1 MDLETVMQ
9 AADTAMYQAKRE
21 KLGGSAFSLFHPGMD
36 AERLTRSALRSRIET
51 ALHNNE
57 LELWYQPIWSS
68 TQQGFLSVEALLR
81 WPGDTTPI
89 QTVIDTAEESEL
101 ILRVGDFVIESAF
114 QMLAALP
121 SYANDLL
128 VSVNISPVQFHYQDL
143 VELIEKYSSLN
154 RVDPSRLLIEITERT
169 FIENSELAQSIL
181 RRLKAIG
188 VQVAIDDFGTG
199 YSSLNSL
206 HQLDIDWIKIDRAF
220 VTDINTDTQSYQI
233 VNALVKMSEA
243 LGIGLIA
250 EGVETQAEREVL
262 ERLDVTRQ
270 QGYLFARPMP
280 FNKLLAFMV
289 EKSHSPTVAV

>member
-1 MDLETVMQ
+1 MQ

-21 KLGGSAFSLFHPGMD
+21 KLGGSAFSLFHAGMD

-68 TQQGFLSVEALLR
+68 TQQRFLSVEALLR
-81 WPGDTTPI
+81 WPGDATPI
-89 QTVIDTAEESEL
+89 QTVIDIAEESEL
-101 ILRVGDFVIESAF
+101 ILRVGEFVIESAF

-143 VELIEKYSSLN
+143 LELIEKYSSLN

-220 VTDINTDTQSYQI
+220 VTGINTDTQSYQI

-243 LGIGLIA
+243 LSIGLVA

-262 ERLDVTRQ
+262 ERLNVTRQ
-270 QGYLFARPMP
+270 QGYLFAKPMP
-280 FNKLLAFMV
+280 FNKLLEFMV
-289 EKSHSPTVAV
+289 EEKHSPTVAL

>member
-1 MDLETVMQ
+1 
-9 AADTAMYQAKRE
+9 
-21 KLGGSAFSLFHPGMD
+21 
-36 AERLTRSALRSRIET
+36 
-51 ALHNNE
+51 
-57 LELWYQPIWSS
+57 
-68 TQQGFLSVEALLR
+68 
-81 WPGDTTPI
+81 
-89 QTVIDTAEESEL
+89 
-101 ILRVGDFVIESAF
+101 
-114 QMLAALP
+114 
-121 SYANDLL
+121 
-128 VSVNISPVQFHYQDL
+128 VQFHYQDL

>member
-1 MDLETVMQ
+1 
-9 AADTAMYQAKRE
+9 
-21 KLGGSAFSLFHPGMD
+21 MD

-81 WPGDTTPI
+81 WPGDTTPR

-101 ILRVGDFVIESAF
+101 ILRVGEFVIESAF

-199 YSSLNSL
+199 YSSLSSL

-243 LGIGLIA
+243 LGIGLVA

-262 ERLDVTRQ
+262 ERLNVTRQ
-270 QGYLFARPMP
+270 QGYLFAKPMP

-289 EKSHSPTVAV
+289 EKSHSPTGAV

>member
-1 MDLETVMQ
+1 
-9 AADTAMYQAKRE
+9 
-21 KLGGSAFSLFHPGMD
+21 
-36 AERLTRSALRSRIET
+36 
-51 ALHNNE
+51 
-57 LELWYQPIWSS
+57 
-68 TQQGFLSVEALLR
+68 
-81 WPGDTTPI
+81 
-89 QTVIDTAEESEL
+89 
-101 ILRVGDFVIESAF
+101 
-114 QMLAALP
+114 
-121 SYANDLL
+121 
-128 VSVNISPVQFHYQDL
+128 VQFHYQDL

-262 ERLDVTRQ
+262 ERLDVKRQ
-270 QGYLFARPMP
+270 QGYLFAKPMP
-280 FNKLLAFMV
+280 FNKLLAFML
-289 EKSHSPTVAV
+289 EKNH

>member
-1 MDLETVMQ
+1 M
-9 AADTAMYQAKRE
+9 
-21 KLGGSAFSLFHPGMD
+21 
-36 AERLTRSALRSRIET
+36 
-51 ALHNNE
+51 
-57 LELWYQPIWSS
+57 
-68 TQQGFLSVEALLR
+68 
-81 WPGDTTPI
+81 
-89 QTVIDTAEESEL
+89 
-101 ILRVGDFVIESAF
+101 
-114 QMLAALP
+114 
-121 SYANDLL
+121 
-128 VSVNISPVQFHYQDL
+128 

-199 YSSLNSL
+199 YSSLSSL

-243 LGIGLIA
+243 LGIGLVA

-262 ERLDVTRQ
+262 ERLNVTRQ
-270 QGYLFARPMP
+270 QGYLFAKPMP
-280 FNKLLAFMV
+280 FNKLLEFMV
-289 EKSHSPTVAV
+289 EEKHSPTVAL